1 MCCDCRAQS
10 LGFDEFRNH
19 VLPLLESS
27 RALHRQFRELSTPS
41 VLMVPA
47 KVTDANDPQRRVAFY
62 DPADPMTV
70 FIVKEAAAAVGGGD
84 TERRREPS
92 V

>member
-1 MCCDCRAQS
+1 MLTASSRATQS
-10 LGFDEFRNH
+10 FGFDEFRSH

-27 RALHRQFRELSTPS
+27 RALHQQFCELSTPS

-47 KVTDANDPQRRVAFY
+47 KVADPSDPQRRVAFF

-70 FIVKEAAAAVGGGD
+70 FIVKEA
-84 TERRREPS
+84 ERGS
-92 V
+92 GLDG